1 MDIKKLVEKIIE
13 DKKITRQEHEELN
26 RAVMADG
33 KIDKDEEEEIKKI
46 FALIESGEVEV
57 ILD

>member
-1 MDIKKLVEKIIE
+1 MYIKKLVEKIIE
-13 DKKITRQEHEELN
+13 DKKITRKEHEELN

-46 FALIESGEVEV
+46 FTLIESGEVEV